1 MLQSMK
7 KSLSLLKF
15 GLQESLLV
23 ISLVEF
29 FISGTL
35 IVLTLLVISMLSLY
49 SKRIL
54 NFGHRAA
61 RGILVFISAFSLLLV
76 IAPRLHMPLRQRE
89 VIIILLFTAVFLSIK
104 THSRFRL
111 PEKISRDSLSSMIA
125 PFSLLSI
132 ALFSYMKFGRTMAW
146 VMSGDAKNHIGIVR
160 STVENG
166 GIASFPGYPALGNAV
181 VGLMGGWRF
190 DLDYRLA
197 GELKTEVR
205 VFGLVLLILLALSCF
220 LIAHLSHSIASN
232 SKKWRYIA
240 VIVLSFLPISNLW
253 LYPILEVGF
262 FPISLLFV
270 ILVAF
275 AIESR
280 ALEKVGPFYL
290 GLTISSTI
298 AVVLTYPP
306 AAPIVL
312 AIAASTIGQLKTQFS
327 RTWIRRLQPLLT
339 ALFIGISA
347 RVIYLIPESSRL
359 IEKYLELNGLFHPF
373 SKWPMYCSTFIALIL
388 CFSKNPSTRWFANA
402 SIVVAATALS
412 TDVFLDSILQNT
424 YYLEKTRWVTSCFLM
439 LLVSIALFNAISSS
453 QRRSARL
460 LCLPVLLIIVVIS
473 MRSIAQNYPTNSIA
487 LDITRDWQLPSADE
501 ARLIEKTNALEPE
514 SMFWKVSPN
523 YLATQVI
530 DIWISI
536 GAEDRPENTYFGYQQ
551 DVFSL
556 EAVCNYAKSNIPTTI
571 WVPSGSMVEI
581 VSESCAF
588 SGVSV
593 RQIER

>member
-7 KSLSLLKF
+7 KSLRLFKF

-29 FISGTL
+29 FLSGSL
-35 IVLTLLVISMLSLY
+35 FILTILVISMLSLY
-49 SKRIL
+49 SKENL
-54 NFGHRAA
+54 SLGHRVA
-61 RGILVFISAFSLLLV
+61 RGLLVFISAFSLMLV
-76 IAPRLHMPLRQRE
+76 LAPRLNAPLHQRE
-89 VIIILLFTAVFLSIK
+89 IVIILFFAFAFLSFK

-111 PEKISRDSLSSMIA
+111 PKTISHDSLVPMIA
-125 PFSLLSI
+125 PFSILSI

-146 VMSGDAKNHIGIVR
+146 VMSGDAKNHISIVR
-160 STVENG
+160 STVDNG
-166 GIASFPGYPALGNAV
+166 GISSFPGYPALANAV

-197 GELKTEVR
+197 GDLKTEVR
-205 VFGLVLLILLALSCF
+205 VFGLVLLMLLALSCF
-220 LIAHLSHSIASN
+220 LVAHLSHSIASH
-232 SKKWRYIA
+232 SKKWRYIT

-290 GLTISSTI
+290 GLTVFSTI

-306 AAPIVL
+306 AAPIIL
-312 AIAASTIGQLKTQFS
+312 AIAANTLGQLRTQYS
-327 RTWIRRLQPLLT
+327 QTWIRRLQPLLT

-347 RVIYLIPESSRL
+347 RVIYLIPDSSRL

-373 SKWPMYCSTFIALIL
+373 SKWPLYFSTLIALIL
-388 CFSKNPSTRWFANA
+388 SFSKNLSTRWFANA

-424 YYLEKTRWVTSCFLM
+424 YYLEKTRWVASCFLM
-439 LLVSIALFNAISSS
+439 LLVLIALFNAISSS

-460 LCLPVLLIIVVIS
+460 LCLPVLLIVVVVS

-501 ARLIEKTNALEPE
+501 VRLIEKTNALEPE

-530 DIWISI
+530 DIWITI

-571 WVPSGSMVEI
+571 WVPSASMVEV
-581 VSESCAF
+581 VSESCAS